1 VEYEDGDKET
11 NVDAE
16 LIRSL
21 EAPKK
26 EAEEAKGSDKGK
38 GKGASL
44 EVGDKVEA
52 RFRGRSK
59 WFKGTI
65 RKAHRDGTFDVE
77 YEDGDKETN
86 VDAELIRS
94 LEAPKK
100 DEGSPDKGKGK
111 GASLEVGDKVEARF
125 RGRSKWF
132 KGTILKAHRD
142 GTFDVEYEDGDKETN
157 VDAELIRSLEAPKKE
172 AEEAKGSDKGKG
184 KGASLEVGDK
194 VEARFRGRSK
204 WFKGT
209 ILKAHRD
216 GTFDVEYEDG
226 DKETNVDAELIRSL
240 EAPKKDEGSP
250 DKGKGKGASLEV
262 GDKVEARFR
271 GRSKWFKGTILKA
284 HRDGTFDV
292 EYEDGDKETNVD
304 AELIRSLEAPKKD
317 EGSRD
322 RTRAKGRVRP
332 WRWGTRWRRGSAV
345 DRSGSRARSSR
356 HIAMGP
362 STWSMRTATRRRT
375 WTRS

>member
-1 VEYEDGDKET
+1 VVQARFRGTILKAHRDGTFDVEYEDGDKET

-38 GKGASL
+38 GKGASLEVGEEARFRGPKWFKIRKAHRDGTFDSTRTAKGRRGEVRSKGL

-100 DEGSPDKGKGK
+100 DEGSP
-111 GASLEVGDKVEARF
+111 
-125 RGRSKWF
+125 
-132 KGTILKAHRD
+132 
-142 GTFDVEYEDGDKETN
+142 
-157 VDAELIRSLEAPKKE
+157 
-172 AEEAKGSDKGKG
+172 DKGKG

-317 EGSRD
+317 EEVSGQGQREGCVLGGGGQGGGAVPRSIEVVQGHDPQGASRWD
-322 RTRAKGRVRP
+322 L
-332 WRWGTRWRRGSAV
+332 RRGV
-345 DRSGSRARSSR
+345 
-356 HIAMGP
+356 
-362 STWSMRTATRRRT
+362 
-375 WTRS
+375 